1 MVQAR
6 SGNGLAV
13 HPRALG
19 VVSLARHHLD
29 GHMALELLVVRPP
42 DHAEPSRPDA
52 ALEAVTPEHDTA
64 PASGPGASRAQPT
77 VRSVS
82 GGVVLSGVLIWLLS
96 FGPVWG
102 LPAPDAQ
109 GQKDNRTGGH
119 TPHLERGAILSFFD
133 EPDQPAARAR
143 SGRRSPP
150 VGPPTDRQTLIV
162 RRGIAVGAGV
172 LLLVLLVFGVRGCLD
187 SRKERAFKDYVRDVG
202 TLVQESNQESDA
214 LFELLKNPDVEDV
227 DIENQLNTSRNQAGQ
242 LVDRARGTDHPD
254 ELDAAHAYLVETL
267 EFRRDGVSQIASEL
281 PNAIASQA
289 DRRTGTDKIAASMQN
304 FLTSDVIYQTRVVPN
319 INRELEDQD
328 IDGEEKVPSSTFLED
343 IAWLQPS
350 TVADRV
356 GVLGGLGSA
365 DGNASPG
372 LHGNG
377 LGTVTLGGRDHA
389 GQLAEHQALR
399 RPQVHR
405 PGGQPG
411 ENTETDVQVNIAV
424 GQGGD
429 AIKLDKPLD
438 TIAAGETKTVEIR
451 SQTLPRR
458 ARTCRSRWRSRGS
471 RARRSSTTTRVLRR
485 HLHTLTGARVASV
498 G

>member
-1 MVQAR
+1 M
-6 SGNGLAV
+6 
-13 HPRALG
+13 
-19 VVSLARHHLD
+19 
-29 GHMALELLVVRPP
+29 
-42 DHAEPSRPDA
+42 
-52 ALEAVTPEHDTA
+52 
-64 PASGPGASRAQPT
+64 
-77 VRSVS
+77 
-82 GGVVLSGVLIWLLS
+82 LSGVLIWLVIS
-96 FGPVWG
+96 G
-102 LPAPDAQ
+102 LYGVHLPLTRRD
-109 GQKDNRTGGH
+109 KRSNRTGGH

-187 SRKERAFKDYVRDVG
+187 SRKEQAFKDYVRDVG

-227 DIENQLNTSRNQAGQ
+227 DIENQLNTFRNQAGQ

-356 GVLGGLGSA
+356 GVLGGSGSA

-372 LHGNG
+372 PARQWPGNRDP
-377 LGTVTLGGRDHA
+377 GRADAHA

-399 RPQVHR
+399 RPRVH

-411 ENTETDVQVNIAV
+411 ENTETDVQVNID
-424 GQGGD
+424 GRPG
-429 AIKLDKPLD
+429 
-438 TIAAGETKTVEIR
+438 R
-451 SQTLPRR
+451 
-458 ARTCRSRWRSRGS
+458 
-471 RARRSSTTTRVLRR
+471 RR
-485 HLHTLTGARVASV
+485 HQARQAARHDRR